1 MGEIVNKA
9 RLSKILG
16 KSEMTLTTW
25 QKEGMPIKETGG
37 KKGKSNNYDT
47 AEVIGWMLLRSNN
60 TAQAIE
66 KAKLRLVLAQAE
78 LEELKVLE
86 KKEELIP
93 LEKMQYILTH
103 MLGKFRA
110 KILALP
116 SKLAPRVANEKEPK
130 KVEKILTVACHEVLS
145 ELADNDLEPDTT
157 PKSSSSKG
165 VKNPRTAAA
174 S

>member
-9 RLSKILG
+9 KLSKILG

-25 QKEGMPIKETGG
+25 QKEGMPIRETGA
-37 KKGKSNNYDT
+37 KKGKQNTYDT
-47 AEVIGWMLLRSNN
+47 AEVIGWMLLRSNS

-93 LEKMQYILTH
+93 LEKMQYIITSVLS
-103 MLGKFRA
+103 KCRA
-110 KILALP
+110 KILGIP
-116 SKLAPRVANEKEPK
+116 SRITPIIMTHKDPK
-130 KVEKILTVACHEVLS
+130 KIEKVLKDACHEALS
-145 ELADNDLEPDTT
+145 ELANNDIDPDTT
-157 PKSSSSKG
+157 PKSSRPNG
-165 VKNPRTAAA
+165 AKNTRAAAA

>member
-9 RLSKILG
+9 RLAKILG
-16 KSEMTLTTW
+16 KTEATLTTW

-37 KKGKSNNYDT
+37 KKGKANNYDT
-47 AEVIGWMLLRSNN
+47 AEVIGWMLLRSNS

-66 KAKLRLVLAQAE
+66 KAKLRLVTAQAE
-78 LEELKVLE
+78 LEELKVQE

-93 LEKMQYILTH
+93 LEKMQYILTT
-103 MLGKFRA
+103 MLGKARA

-116 SKLAPRVANEKEPK
+116 SRLAPQIANQKEPK
-130 KVEKILTVACHEVLS
+130 RVEKILQGACHEVLN
-145 ELADNDLEPDTT
+145 ELAYDDLEPDTA

-165 VKNPRTAAA
+165 AKNTRATAA